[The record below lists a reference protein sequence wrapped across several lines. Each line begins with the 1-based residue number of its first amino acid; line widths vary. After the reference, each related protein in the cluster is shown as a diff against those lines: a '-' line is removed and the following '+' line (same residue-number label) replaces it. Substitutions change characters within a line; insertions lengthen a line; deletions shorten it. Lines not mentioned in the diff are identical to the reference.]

1 MTLEETV
8 IAAVRIAG
16 SLPVLYWPLAGG
28 ILAVLVD
35 FSDLFMM
42 NLLDLGGVRSYQTF
56 DKVVDQVYM
65 VTFLVVAL
73 RWKGVPRQVAV
84 GLCAYRIVGV
94 AYFEL
99 FSSWRGV
106 LIFFPN
112 VFELWFLLI
121 AGLNRFRPEYEM
133 TWKRAVLWL
142 LPLLAF
148 KEFQEFA
155 LHWGRWLDN
164 YRAIDVVVDWW
175 QAVAALF

>member
-1 MTLEETV
+1 M
-8 IAAVRIAG
+8 
-16 SLPVLYWPLAGG
+16 GG
-28 ILAVLVD
+28 MLAVLVD

-42 NLLDLGGVRSYQTF
+42 NLLDLGGVRNYQTF

-84 GLCAYRIVGV
+84 GLFAYRIVGV

-99 FSSWRGV
+99 FSSWRGI

-121 AGLNRFRPEYEM
+121 AGLNRFSPGYEM
-133 TWKRAVLWL
+133 TWKRAAFWL

-155 LHWGRWLDN
+155 LHWTMWLDN

-175 QAVAALF
+175 QAVASLF